1 MTVDGF
7 SVRFAGIRRG
17 IGNGTLPQTTLKAES
32 DASTTQHHDSS
43 PAGKRADHA

>member
-7 SVRFAGIRRG
+7 SFRFAGIRRG
-17 IGNGTLPQTTLKAES
+17 IGNVNLSQTTLKGES
-32 DASTTQHHDSS
+32 DATTTQHHDSS